1 MSLVERI
8 TKVLTPDLG
17 ENTAD
22 TVARHLCAK
31 YGVGE
36 DAPEPA
42 RVQELQDTIRRGLVA
57 FVGPDRAR
65 TLAEECFK
73 GLKGAS

>member
-8 TKVLTPDLG
+8 TKVLAPDLG

-36 DAPEPA
+36 GPLEPA
-42 RVQELQDTIRRGLVA
+42 RVEELRDTIRRGLVA
-57 FVGPDRAR
+57 FVGNERAR
-65 TLAEECFK
+65 ALADECFR
-73 GLKGAS
+73 GVPGAD

>member
-1 MSLVERI
+1 MNLVERI

-17 ENTAD
+17 GNTAD

-36 DAPEPA
+36 GPLEPA
-42 RVQELQDTIRRGLVA
+42 RVQELRDTIRRGLVA
-57 FVGPDRAR
+57 FVGPERAQA
-65 TLAEECFK
+65 LADECFRE
-73 GLKGAS
+73 GPGAG